1 MRASWAVGNCFVQ
14 SGRAHATVLVRQDG
28 AAPHTFTV
36 RVALG
41 DRNAPIAVETIRV
54 PTVPREV
61 AQAEVD
67 VPTTTPDGRVQ
78 CAILSIV
85 DENNQAPVAGDP
97 LPPPPDSIPMPAQ
110 PTSGQTTGPLPSPP
124 TPRVPTPS

>member
-1 MRASWAVGNCFVQ
+1 MRASWVVGNCFVQ

-28 AAPHTFTV
+28 AVPHTFTV

-41 DRNAPIAVETIRV
+41 DRNAPIAVETV
-54 PTVPREV
+54 TVPAAPHEV

-67 VPTTTPDGRVQ
+67 VPTNTPDGRVQ

-85 DENNQAPVAGDP
+85 DENGVAPVAGDP
-97 LPPPPDSIPMPAQ
+97 LPPPSDSVPMPAQ
-110 PTSGQTTGPLPSPP
+110 PTPGQTTGPLPSPP
-124 TPRVPTPS
+124 TPVVPTPS